1 MLTDHEM
8 RELVKTNIPDIV
20 NWLNEYLKGVNV
32 FEIEPTLKR
41 LGRGGALP
49 HWYENLSAGRSMPN
63 LDGKT
68 IGSVIEMTLVG
79 VLENK
84 LFATSK
90 VPELAINPAKG
101 VDIPLLGLGVKSPS
115 ENYCTS
121 EPFFSAYER
130 VLGNAHDNIVLLTDY
145 QTAKKRPPPV
155 RIQIIKAKYLT
166 GSQIA
171 DKNLCR
177 IAKKH
182 REFTLTLGNA
192 QAMKF
197 LQFLCHVN
205 QQSWLGKWLLKLC
218 DDLQGNSESHGAII
232 EAAKEDHE
240 KINVANVKKSKPTV
254 DDSELG
260 RLQSI
265 LLERNLANAIIN
277 ASGDWVIE
285 EVKDFARLA
294 NSNEWAR
301 YLVSP
306 LDGEIGMSFAL
317 QWRYNFGAVF
327 RP

>member
-1 MLTDHEM
+1 MLTDLEM
-8 RELVKTNIPDIV
+8 RTIVKTNISDIV
-20 NWLNEYLKGVNV
+20 NWLNEYLKGINV
-32 FEIEPTLKR
+32 SEIEPTLKR
-41 LGRGGALP
+41 LGRGGVLP
-49 HWYENLSAGRSMPN
+49 HWYENLNAGRSMPN

-79 VLENK
+79 VLEKK
-84 LFATSK
+84 LFAELD
-90 VPELAINPAKG
+90 VPELGINPAKG

-115 ENYCTS
+115 ENFCTS
-121 EPFFSAYER
+121 EPFYSAYER
-130 VLGNAHDNIVLLTDY
+130 LLGNTHDNIVLLTDY
-145 QTAKKRPPPV
+145 QTAKKLPPPI
-155 RIQIIKAKYLT
+155 RMQIIKAKYLT

-171 DKNLCR
+171 DKKLCR

-182 REFTLTLGNA
+182 RDFTLTLGEA

-218 DDLQGNSESHGAII
+218 DDLQGDIDSHGAIVA
-232 EAAKEDHE
+232 AAKKDYE
-240 KINVANVKKSKPTV
+240 KTNIVNLKKSKPSI
-254 DDSELG
+254 DNSELIV
-260 RLQSI
+260 LQSL
-265 LLERNLANAIIN
+265 LLERNVANAIIN
-277 ASGDWVIE
+277 ASGNWVIE

-327 RP
+327 RH